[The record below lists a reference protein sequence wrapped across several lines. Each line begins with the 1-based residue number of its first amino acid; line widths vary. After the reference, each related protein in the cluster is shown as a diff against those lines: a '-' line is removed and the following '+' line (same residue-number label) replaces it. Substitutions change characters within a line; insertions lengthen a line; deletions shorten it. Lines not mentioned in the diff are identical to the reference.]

1 MKNLILLLSLTFCLD
16 AFSQIEKPITKG
28 NMMLTGGASI
38 QSNNTQTSYDPTS
51 PLTGFFV
58 ISLTP
63 GVSYFV
69 KDNLAIG
76 LNTNISY
83 YKQGSTKYYSL
94 GVGPNIRYYF
104 KNGIFIKA
112 ETMIASMGRI
122 TTNFGPNSTS
132 KATNFSF
139 VPGLGYAF
147 FLNQK
152 VSLDPCLSYMF
163 ILQRDNSQNY
173 GEGNV
178 LFELKFSIFL

>member
-1 MKNLILLLSLTFCLD
+1 MKKLILLLSLAFCIN

-38 QSNNTQTSYDPTS
+38 QSNSIQTSYDPTL

-76 LNTNISY
+76 LNTNLSY
-83 YKQGSTKYYSL
+83 YKQGSLKYYSI

-104 KNGIFIKA
+104 KNGIYIKA
-112 ETMIASMGRI
+112 DAMIAARWAG
-122 TTNFGPNSTS
+122 
-132 KATNFSF
+132 
-139 VPGLGYAF
+139 
-147 FLNQK
+147 
-152 VSLDPCLSYMF
+152 
-163 ILQRDNSQNY
+163 
-173 GEGNV
+173 
-178 LFELKFSIFL
+178 